1 MMIENTV
8 FNYINEYDMIRDG
21 DAVVAGVS
29 GGADSVCLLILLAEY
44 KKGHPFTLIAAHV
57 HHGLREN
64 ADGDEAYVKELC
76 ERLHVPLKILH
87 IDAKSEAE
95 RLGVSVEE
103 AGRIKRYEFF
113 REISKGGKIAVAHH
127 RDDLCETMLFQMFRG
142 SGISGLRGIL
152 PVSGEIIRPL
162 LSLSRE
168 EIEAYLKEEGIS
180 WRTDESNEEL
190 IFARNRIR
198 HEILPV
204 AEEICAGAK
213 EHMAESAARLREIE
227 EYIKARAEAEKNK
240 YLVYFPGKSE
250 FREDK
255 DSILIKNEITELPK
269 ALSGELILQALCE
282 IAGKKRDIGLAQVEA
297 LYGLFFSQVG
307 RKREF
312 IYGLKAERE
321 YEGVRLFQI
330 SEITEE
336 GKTESKQDNKTDSKQ
351 HGQLEGLQDGIQETV
366 QVVLNGDEFSL
377 GGEYFVNA
385 RLLSGVSLKKI
396 PTDSYTK
403 WLNYDTINN
412 CLVFRHPEKNDYL
425 IINKEGGRKLLK
437 DYFVNEKIP
446 AKKRPALWVLADGDR
461 ILWVVGYRIGEDAKV
476 TETTGKAIEI
486 KVKEDPFYGRAH

>member
-1 MMIENTV
+1 MMIKNRIFE
-8 FNYINEYDMIRDG
+8 YINEYGMICDG

-44 KKGHPFTLIAAHV
+44 QKGHPFTLIAAHV

-168 EIEAYLKEEGIS
+168 EIEAYLKEEGIY
-180 WRTDESNEEL
+180 WRNDESNEEL
-190 IFARNRIR
+190 IYARNRIR

-227 EYIKARAEAEKNK
+227 EYIKAQAETEKNK
-240 YLVYFPGKSE
+240 YLVYFPGKNE
-250 FREDK
+250 FREDT

-297 LYGLFFSQVG
+297 LYDLFSSQVG

-321 YEGVRLFQI
+321 YEGVRLFQ
-330 SEITEE
+330 SSGVTEE
-336 GKTESKQDNKTDSKQ
+336 GKAESKQDDKTDSKQ
-351 HGQLEGLQDGIQETV
+351 EGLQDERKEVV
-366 QVVLNGDEFSL
+366 QVIPDGEAFSL
-377 GGEYFVNA
+377 GGEYIVNVC
-385 RLLSGVSLKKI
+385 LLSGFDFKKI